1 MAVPTVI
8 PGIEAV
14 KDFLGKPLGPSD
26 WVEVTQERINLFAD
40 ATDDHQWIHTDPERA
55 RRESPFGGP
64 VAHGY
69 LTLALAPTLLTQ
81 ILRIEGSSTILNTG
95 LSRLKLSAPVPA
107 GSRVRL
113 RCEIS
118 RAREMPGGALRAVIK
133 LAIEVEGSAK
143 PALTADV
150 GLVYTRTD
158 TREEL
163 A

>member
-1 MAVPTVI
+1 MATTTVI
-8 PGIEAV
+8 PSIKAV
-14 KDFLGKPLGPSD
+14 KDFVGKPLGPSD
-26 WVEVTQERINLFAD
+26 WIEVTQERIDLFAD
-40 ATDDHQWIHTDPERA
+40 ATDDHQWIHTDVERA

-64 VAHGY
+64 IAHGY
-69 LTLALAPTLLTQ
+69 LTLALAPTLLSQ
-81 ILRIEGSSTILNTG
+81 ILRVKGSSTILNTG
-95 LSRLKLSAPVPA
+95 LSRLKLSAPVHA

-118 RAREMPGGALRAVIK
+118 RAREMPGGAVRAVIT

-158 TREEL
+158 ECEET

>member
-1 MAVPTVI
+1 VATLTVI
-8 PGIEAV
+8 PSIKEV
-14 KDFLGKPLGPSD
+14 KDFVGKPLGPSD

-40 ATDDHQWIHTDPERA
+40 ATDDHQWIHTDVERA
-55 RRESPFGGP
+55 RRDSPFGGP
-64 VAHGY
+64 IAHGY
-69 LTLALAPTLLTQ
+69 LTLALAPTLLAQ
-81 ILRIEGSSTILNTG
+81 ILRVEGSSTILNTG

-113 RCEIS
+113 SCAIS
-118 RAREMPGGALRAVIK
+118 RAREMPGGAIRAVIK

-150 GLVYTRTD
+150 GLVYTRTAEP
-158 TREEL
+158 EEP